1 MRNLY
6 FFIGALLLVNGVF
19 GVEKVDV
26 TVSVM
31 EGDSVT
37 LNPQTEIP
45 EDASAQ
51 WWFGDKI
58 IAQIKKAA
66 GHFST
71 SEGDN
76 VGFNGRLKLDHQTGS
91 LTITN
96 TRSDHTG
103 LYKLEISTTA
113 QTHDIFSV
121 TVTEMKIMSVM
132 EGDSVTLQ
140 TDTETQRD
148 DQILWMY
155 EPEST
160 RIDEINRAV
169 SEFSL
174 YEDVLDERF
183 SDRLQ
188 LDDQTGYLNLTNITN
203 TDSGVYKLQ
212 TSIRKVDEYK
222 RLIRLVRGLSPGAVT
237 GIVVAVL
244 LLVFAAAAVAGV
256 IYLRWKIS
264 KLKRPKD
271 DAENNGT
278 NDPLK
283 DETANSDD
291 IL

>member
-1 MRNLY
+1 MRNLS
-6 FFIGALLLVNGVF
+6 FFLGAFLLLDGVF
-19 GVEKVDV
+19 GVEEVDV
-26 TVSVM
+26 TLIVM

-37 LNPQTEIP
+37 LNPQTVIP
-45 EDASAQ
+45 EDDSAQ
-51 WWFGDKI
+51 WWFGDTI
-58 IAQIKKAA
+58 IAQMNKAA
-66 GHFST
+66 GRFST
-71 SEGDN
+71 SEGDD
-76 VGFNGRLKLDHQTGS
+76 VGFNGRLNLDHQTGS

-96 TRSDHTG
+96 TRTNHTG
-103 LYKLEISTTA
+103 LYKLKIWTTA
-113 QTHDIFSV
+113 QTLHDIFSV

-140 TDTETQRD
+140 TDTKTQRD

-174 YEDVLDERF
+174 YEDVLDGRF
-183 SDRLQ
+183 RDRPQ
-188 LDDQTGYLNLTNITN
+188 LDNQTGSLNITNITN

-212 TSIRKVDEYK
+212 TSISKFNKYK
-222 RLIRLVRGLSPGAVT
+222 RLIGHVRNSGLSPGAVA

-244 LLVFAAAAVAGV
+244 LVLAVAGV

-271 DAENNGT
+271 VLRKITEQT
-278 NDPLK
+278 
-283 DETANSDD
+283 